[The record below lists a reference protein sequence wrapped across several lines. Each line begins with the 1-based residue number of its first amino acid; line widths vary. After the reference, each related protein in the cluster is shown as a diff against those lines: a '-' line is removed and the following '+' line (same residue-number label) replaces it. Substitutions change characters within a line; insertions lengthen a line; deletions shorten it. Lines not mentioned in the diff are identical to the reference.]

1 MLNNQLRLHPA
12 GAPTQVGNLLSHMGN
27 SPKFSDCKC
36 REKKLKFKSQNSKD
50 KAAYI
55 IPNSQKTKL
64 LKSKN

>member
-36 REKKLKFKSQNSKD
+36 RKKSEEIKDKSEKLPILIKNELKKLKIN
-50 KAAYI
+50 
-55 IPNSQKTKL
+55 
-64 LKSKN
+64 